1 MGILARLLAS
11 MNRAFDKD
19 PDAFLGLRLQYDGGM
34 QWQILDGVLTTAV
47 QGGSGGPLR
56 IDLAPLSLLGLAG
69 KLVLQPGY
77 SVPYTADAVNQGA
90 SALRLLQTTG
100 DIRTSNGDHFYAYT
114 SVLYAYLDAMGQ
126 ELDLARQAIAAI
138 PDELSVTSADG
149 EWLDFLGSYYAV
161 RRLNG
166 EVDGLYARRIIAET
180 LRAKGN
186 NVAIEMAIQDYT
198 GQDVTIADVVI
209 FRGPEPS
216 FDGIPHYDG
225 AYKFQLA
232 SVPAYGL
239 FDCQV
244 GYDLLGGSQP
254 PAYIATLRGII
265 ERLRDAGTQ
274 LRNVTLTGSSLS
286 DRGPLP
292 TDDLDTLVITRSQV
306 FDGSFNFDG
315 TRQYS
320 GGVSTIGTI
329 EGAADRVV
337 KSLTS
342 LLIVQDSSPSR
353 VQVTLPDGSVLD
365 VLLS

>member
-11 MNRAFDKD
+11 INRAFDKD

-34 QWQILDGVLTTAV
+34 QWQVLDGVLTTTV
-47 QGGSGGPLR
+47 QGGTGAALR
-56 IDLAPLSLLGLAG
+56 IDLAPLSLLELAG
-69 KLVLQPGY
+69 SLAMQPGY
-77 SVPYTADAVNQGA
+77 SVPYLADVSNRGG

-100 DIRTSNGDHFYAYT
+100 DIRTSNGDHFFAYT
-114 SVLYAYLDAMGQ
+114 NVLYAYLDAMGQ

-138 PDELSVTSADG
+138 PDELSVTSANG
-149 EWLDFLGSYYAV
+149 EWLDFLGSYYFV
-161 RRLNG
+161 RRLSG
-166 EVDGLYARRIIAET
+166 EVDGLYARRIISET

-186 NVAIEMAIQDYT
+186 NVALEMAIQDYT

-209 FRGPEPS
+209 YRGPEPS
-216 FDGIPHYDG
+216 YDGIPHFDG
-225 AYKFQLA
+225 AYKFQPA
-232 SVPAYGL
+232 SVPVYGL

-254 PAYIATLRGII
+254 PAYIQTLRTII

-286 DRGPLP
+286 DRARLP
-292 TDDLDTLVITRSQV
+292 TDDLDTLVITRSQT

-315 TRQYS
+315 TRLYS

-329 EGAADRVV
+329 EGAADKVV
-337 KSLTS
+337 TGLQT
-342 LLIVQDSSPSR
+342 LLVIQDSSPAR
-353 VQVTLPDGSVLD
+353 VQIVLPNGSVMD
-365 VLLS
+365 VLLP